1 MDIKENK
8 FYCEKCNYG
17 CNIISRWE
25 KHINTVL
32 HITGKK
38 KIRSDSKEINNCE
51 YCDFQRK
58 NIHQFKEYQLNYH
71 STKEEREKSKY
82 YCKDC
87 YQIFF
92 SPNYFNKHN
101 IGKKHHNQVKVN
113 QLTT

>member
-17 CNIISRWE
+17 CNIISRWD

-51 YCDFQRK
+51 YCDFKRK
-58 NIHQFKEYQLNYH
+58 NIHQFKEHQLNYH
-71 STKEEREKSKY
+71 STKEKREKETKY
-82 YCKDC
+82 YCNLCD
-87 YQIFF
+87 YGTFTSSF
-92 SPNYFNKHN
+92 LEKHN
-101 IGKKHHNQVKVN
+101 NTTKHKRHLNN
-113 QLTT
+113 IFL